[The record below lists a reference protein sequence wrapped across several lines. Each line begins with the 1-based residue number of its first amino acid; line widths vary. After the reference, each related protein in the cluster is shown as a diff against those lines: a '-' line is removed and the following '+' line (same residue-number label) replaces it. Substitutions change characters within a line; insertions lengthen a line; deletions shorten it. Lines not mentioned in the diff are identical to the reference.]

1 MQTPF
6 DQADADTLYEQM
18 RPDQRTAIALEFV
31 RCLGLAEDPFA
42 ERFMAEVNQSDTNQA
57 EPKQSEP
64 VRQGSAAEEPV
75 VVTGGSPEPPRL
87 LSAQQAAE
95 IHRYAFE
102 RHRDCFTEVAQHP
115 LTQAVLAA
123 PGAAPEAEPEL
134 ESAAGSAQES
144 PPTQDWPL

>member
-6 DQADADTLYEQM
+6 DQADAESLYEQM

-42 ERFMAEVNQSDTNQA
+42 EQFMAEANQAETNQA
-57 EPKQSEP
+57 EPNHAEQ
-64 VRQGSAAEEPV
+64 VQQGSAAEEPV
-75 VVTGGSPEPPRL
+75 VVTGGSPEPHRL
-87 LSAQQAAE
+87 LSAQQAAK

-115 LTQAVLAA
+115 LTRAVLAS
-123 PGAAPEAEPEL
+123 PGTAPEAEPEL